1 MAKGKRQAS
10 RSIKKMTRIY
20 LSFILITSLILSVFA
35 VIWAN
40 DIFALIK
47 KDEVISIEIPPDATT
62 GKVAKILDKAGV
74 IEYGSIFTLFTNFT
88 VKKPQYVSGKYEL
101 NSKMDYRA
109 IISTVRKNPNSKN
122 VVRIT
127 IPEGYTVSQIID
139 ELVDKNVATRVEL
152 EDTAS
157 NYKYKHNFLQD
168 IPLGK
173 NRLEGYLF
181 PDTYEF
187 YENDNPVMVFNKM
200 LNNFSAKVDDD
211 IWARASSM
219 GLSKH
224 QVITIASLIEREA
237 KIEDEQVKI
246 SAVIHNRLKS
256 KEYPYLQ
263 VDASVLY
270 AVGHKNE
277 LSKEDLKVKSPYNT
291 YTNKG
296 LPPGPIAGP
305 GYAAIYAAVNPEKSS
320 NYFYVAKKD
329 GTHIFTKTLD
339 EHNRAIATIRE
350 KGE

>member
-10 RSIKKMTRIY
+10 KSVKRMTRIY
-20 LSFILITSLILSVFA
+20 LSFILITSLLLSALA
-35 VIWAN
+35 VVWGN
-40 DIFALIK
+40 DVFALIK
-47 KDEVISIEIPPDATT
+47 KDNVISIEIPDGAST

-74 IEYGSIFTLFTNFT
+74 IEYGSIFTIFTSIT
-88 VKKPQYVSGKYEL
+88 TKKPQYVPGKYEL

-109 IISTVRKNPNSKN
+109 IISTIRKNPNSKN
-122 VVRIT
+122 VVRVT
-127 IPEGYTVSQIID
+127 IPEGYTVAQIID
-139 ELVDKNVATRVEL
+139 ELVDKNVASREAL

-157 NYKYKHNFLQD
+157 NYKYKHTFLGD

-200 LNNFSAKVDDD
+200 LNNFAGKVDDD
-211 IWARASSM
+211 IWAKASSL
-219 GLSKH
+219 GISKH
-224 QVITIASLIEREA
+224 KVITIASLIEREA
-237 KIEDEQVKI
+237 KVPEEQPRI
-246 SAVIHNRLKS
+246 SAVIQNRLKS

-263 VDASVLY
+263 IDASVLY
-270 AVGHKNE
+270 AVGHKDA

-296 LPPGPIAGP
+296 LPPGPIASP
-305 GYAAIYAAVNPEKSS
+305 GYSAIYAAVHPAKS
-320 NYFYVAKKD
+320 NDYFYVAKKD
-329 GTHIFTKTLD
+329 GTHVFSKTLD
-339 EHNRAIATIRE
+339 EHNRAIQAIKE